1 MAKVSQ
7 KKKNEKKKKVLL
19 LLVLLLGITVG
30 FATLSQTLNIN
41 GTSKIKGNT
50 WDLSPDDTDPISCP
64 QGEVCTINPQD
75 ETPPRDPDDLTP
87 DDGTQQCTDPSD
99 PTTCTPGNGGIIW
112 MDGDN
117 VYFKHLLSVPGDT
130 FTFDYTL
137 TNNGTVD
144 AKVVGSTVGP
154 LNGDATNIAKDFI
167 DYSATYD
174 DGTAVAVGDTL
185 AAGASVTFKVTVT
198 YKSSVTTLPTE
209 AQLALIN
216 GQDGNGATS
225 VFTVNYEQA

>member
-41 GTSKIKGNT
+41 GTSKIKGNS
-50 WDLSPDDTDPISCP
+50 WDLSPDDTDPITCP
-64 QGEVCTINPQD
+64 QGEVCTINPQT

-87 DDGTQQCTDPSD
+87 DDGVATQENPN
-99 PTTCTPGNGGIIW
+99 PTGSVIW

-130 FTFDYTL
+130 FTFNYTL

-144 AKVVGSTVGP
+144 AKVSGVTVGP

-185 AAGASVTFKVTVT
+185 AAQASVTFKVTVT
-198 YKSSVTTLPTE
+198 YKSSVQTLPTAE
-209 AQLALIN
+209 QLAIIN